1 MYCEKIADYDKLL
14 AFKVFGT
21 LFTGKMKIK
30 GLAKGNKLEEIIRK
44 FCKEKN
50 IYDIS
55 DFKMKIAIPTVDL
68 NTGEVIYYL
77 SKELDNALVLNEKRD
92 FDDTPSYKYKGDMA
106 SIVRGS
112 CSFPAVFE
120 PKWYD
125 GKVLI
130 DGGVR
135 VNTPVS
141 VLKKMGAEK
150 VIAVT
155 FSKKDKCTSHSKNI
169 VSIALRSFDIM
180 GHQVNESEVSKSDLN
195 FNILT
200 EDVTLLDG
208 SKTSK
213 IATQGYEY
221 TKKNIGKIK
230 RILEI

>member
-1 MYCEKIADYDKLL
+1 MYCKEIADYDKLL

-50 IYDIS
+50 IHDIS

-77 SKELDNALVLNEKRD
+77 NKEVNKNINLNYKRE
-92 FDDTPSYKYKGDMA
+92 FDDTPSYRYKGDIA

-120 PKWYD
+120 PKWFD
-125 GKVLI
+125 GNVLI

-141 VLKKMGAEK
+141 VLKNMGAKK

-155 FSKKDKCTSHSKNI
+155 FSKKDKCISHSQNI
-169 VSIALRSFDIM
+169 VSISLRSFDIM
-180 GHQVNESEVSKSDLN
+180 GHQVNESEVSKSDLEL
-195 FNILT
+195 NILT
-200 EDVTLLDG
+200 DNVTLLDG

-221 TKKNIGKIK
+221 TKKNIDKIK
-230 RILEI
+230 NILEI